1 MTLAP
6 DRSRCRGQ
14 PGALAKACQQPPG
27 PSLHLNCPPLHPL
40 PEGPALSPLQ
50 DRFKHPWLL
59 LTSLLPRQHQ
69 TPLWSLTACWSSS
82 PPCSGLPVSSC
93 VPFLVLPTS
102 TPAAL
107 SDPQGE
113 WLILNGDLYLQT
125 CFPDGPKAPQ
135 IPHAG
140 SPQSKSGQKHVW
152 FGLDEVGT
160 TMCQR
165 FLIGHTQES

>member
-1 MTLAP
+1 MQESAWCHSQGLPTAFWPQPSSELPTSAPAAQGTSPFSPARQVQTPLASTHISTATTTPDSFVVP
-6 DRSRCRGQ
+6 DRMLVKQ
-14 PGALAKACQQPPG
+14 
-27 PSLHLNCPPLHPL
+27 
-40 PEGPALSPLQ
+40 SPLQ
-50 DRFKHPWLL
+50 WP
-59 LTSLLPRQHQ
+59 
-69 TPLWSLTACWSSS
+69 
-82 PPCSGLPVSSC
+82 SC
-93 VPFLVLPTS
+93 FMVLPAS

-140 SPQSKSGQKHVW
+140 SPQSKSSQKHVW

-165 FLIGHTQES
+165 FLIDHTQES